1 MLAIDVT
8 TYGWTTALKTGIV
21 LAVIPAAAIVLG
33 YTFLLKMMSHMQSRL
48 GPMEAGP
55 HGALQLIADGVKF
68 IQKEDIIPD
77 EADRRI
83 FALAP
88 LVVILSTFL
97 LYIVLP
103 AGPRL
108 IVQDLDVGI
117 FFALA
122 VSSLSVIG
130 VLMAGWSSANK

>member
-55 HGALQLIADGVKF
+55 TA
-68 IQKEDIIPD
+68 
-77 EADRRI
+77 R
-83 FALAP
+83 
-88 LVVILSTFL
+88 
-97 LYIVLP
+97 
-103 AGPRL
+103 
-108 IVQDLDVGI
+108 
-117 FFALA
+117 
-122 VSSLSVIG
+122 SS
-130 VLMAGWSSANK
+130 SSPTG